1 LRVGAAA
8 LNKTEELEDD
18 GSMDEDSLTAPEVIV
33 SEQGV
38 SLFTS
43 ISGCFK

>member
-1 LRVGAAA
+1 VTA
-8 LNKTEELEDD
+8 LNITEELEDD
-18 GSMDEDSLTAPEVIV
+18 GSMDEDSLAAPEDIV

>member
-1 LRVGAAA
+1 LRVGVAA
-8 LNKTEELEDD
+8 LNIAKELEDE
-18 GSMDEDSLTAPEVIV
+18 GSMDEDCLTAPEDIV

>member
-1 LRVGAAA
+1 VAA
-8 LNKTEELEDD
+8 LNITKELEDD
-18 GSMDEDSLTAPEVIV
+18 GSMDEDSLTASEDIV